1 MFYVRFAVERDNPMN
16 NSNIH
21 SVEGHRTEIV
31 KGIIMVNP
39 RYRNRERNYNGK
51 S

>member
-1 MFYVRFAVERDNPMN
+1 VKGIIMVNPRYRNRERNYNGKILD
-16 NSNIH
+16 
-21 SVEGHRTEIV
+21 TEIV